1 MTGHTRFP
9 RPPRRAFV
17 ALAVTSGLSTTA
29 CPDATWVV
37 KQQLAPIRLPR
48 RIVIMV
54 WKSPRV
60 RELDEDGLTDMVV
73 LAVAE
78 GLADRGLQAT
88 VTDLAGTPTLPRI
101 ELVFWTP
108 PSETVGTG
116 RVGQSAI
123 TVDCAVVSATDEV
136 HFVGRVRGYGK
147 DGDAAE
153 GAQEAA
159 KAVVYALA
167 GR

>member
-1 MTGHTRFP
+1 MTRHARFP

-29 CPDATWVV
+29 CPDTTWVV
-37 KQQLAPIRLPR
+37 KQQLAPIQLPR
-48 RIVIMV
+48 SIVIMV

-60 RELDEDGLTDMVV
+60 RELDEDELTDTLV

-78 GLADRGLQAT
+78 GLADRGLRPT
-88 VTDLAGTPTLPRI
+88 VTELAGEPALPRI
-101 ELVFWTP
+101 ELVFWTA

-116 RVGQSAI
+116 RAGQSAI
-123 TVDCAVVSATDEV
+123 AVDCAFVSATDEV

-147 DGDAAE
+147 NGDDAE
-153 GAQEAA
+153 GAREAA
-159 KAVVYALA
+159 RAVVYALA

>member
-1 MTGHTRFP
+1 MTRHARLP

-17 ALAVTSGLSTTA
+17 ALAVTSSLATTA
-29 CPDATWVV
+29 CPDATWTV
-37 KQQLAPIRLPR
+37 KQELAPIRLPR
-48 RIVIMV
+48 KIVITV

-60 RELDEDGLTDMVV
+60 RALDEEGLTDALV

-78 GLADRGLQAT
+78 GLAERHTLST
-88 VTDLAGTPTLPRI
+88 VTDLADAPTLPRI
-101 ELVFWTP
+101 ELVFWTA

-116 RVGQSAI
+116 RVGQRAM
-123 TVDCAVVSATDEV
+123 TVDCAFVSATDEV

-147 DGDAAE
+147 DGDASK
-153 GAQEAA
+153 GAHEAA
-159 KAVVYALA
+159 KAIVYALA

>member
-1 MTGHTRFP
+1 MTRHPRLP
-9 RPPRRAFV
+9 RPRRRAFV
-17 ALAVTSGLSTTA
+17 ALAIMSGLSTTA

-37 KQQLAPIRLPR
+37 KQELAPVRLPR
-48 RIVIMV
+48 SIVIMV

-60 RELDEDGLTDMVV
+60 QELDEDGLTDTLV

-78 GLADRGLQAT
+78 GLADRGLRPT
-88 VTDLAGTPTLPRI
+88 VTDLAGAPKLPRI

-116 RVGQSAI
+116 RVGERAI
-123 TVDCAVVSATDEV
+123 TVDCAFVSATDEV
-136 HFVGRVRGYGK
+136 QFVGRVRGYGK
-147 DGDAAE
+147 DGDATE

-159 KAVVYALA
+159 QAVVYALV